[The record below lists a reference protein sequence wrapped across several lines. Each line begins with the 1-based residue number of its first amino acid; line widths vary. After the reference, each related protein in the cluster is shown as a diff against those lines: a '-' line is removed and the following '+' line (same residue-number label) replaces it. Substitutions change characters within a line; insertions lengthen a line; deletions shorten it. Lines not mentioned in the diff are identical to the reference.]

1 MQSLAFDTVI
11 VVTATF
17 GPDIPALDS
26 LKPKRAVSDPN
37 ASFTHASISAAPYKL
52 SVSREDRKPYIFA
65 NTQLPKDWRGRKT
78 RFASCLNMVMHSS
91 MSRRKRNM
99 STMRPPTSYGKCLVI
114 RKCRKAC
121 DKYLCLY
128 LNLSQTRR
136 RWDMGAF
143 DTDRARAVFAA

>member
-11 VVTATF
+11 VVTANF
-17 GPDIPALDS
+17 GPDIPAIDS

-52 SVSREDRKPYIFA
+52 SVSREARKPYIFA

-78 RFASCLNMVMHSS
+78 RFASCLKMVMHSS
-91 MSRRKRNM
+91 MSRRKRNI
-99 STMRPPTSYGKCLVI
+99 STIRPPTSYGKCLVT
-114 RKCRKAC
+114 RRFRKAC
-121 DKYLCLY
+121 VPYLCLY
-128 LNLSQTRR
+128 LNLSRTRR

-143 DTDRARAVFAA
+143 DTDRARVVFVV